1 MVKKPYVKDRYA
13 DLPPAPL
20 TGWDYV
26 LLLIAFLLIAI
37 VSIPQVAALIV
48 HM

>member
-1 MVKKPYVKDRYA
+1 MDRKQYLRDRYA

-26 LLLIAFLLIAI
+26 LILIAFLLIAI
-37 VSIPQVAALIV
+37 VSVPQVAALIV